1 VAPQVSELE
10 MLKNR
15 ATVMGIRFS
24 NNIGV
29 EKLRAKVQAKIDS
42 EVDNTDENG
51 EEIKAGVSA
60 FVPPNPPV
68 VDVPVTVQ
76 APQGEAAPAPERQMT
91 LREKMYAE
99 QMKLIRVR
107 IVNLNPAKKDLP
119 GEIVVVA
126 NELLG
131 AVKRFVPFGEKTD
144 NGWHIEQ
151 WLYDNLRE
159 RMFTQIKVRK
169 VNGREVVETNDV
181 REFAFEVL
189 EPLTAEELARLAAA
203 QAAAAGQ

>member
-1 VAPQVSELE
+1 
-10 MLKNR
+10 
-15 ATVMGIRFS
+15 
-24 NNIGV
+24 
-29 EKLRAKVQAKIDS
+29 
-42 EVDNTDENG
+42 
-51 EEIKAGVSA
+51 
-60 FVPPNPPV
+60 
-68 VDVPVTVQ
+68 
-76 APQGEAAPAPERQMT
+76 MT